1 VDFAKLICIVYLLLE
16 EQVAGKQVQYLARF
30 VMMEETIDVLDH
42 QCQFEK
48 LMDEKMFLMEQEL
61 LDAQMMQM
69 DAVDPVVTYILDQEE
84 KRE

>member
-1 VDFAKLICIVYLLLE
+1 MLV
-16 EQVAGKQVQYLARF
+16 
-30 VMMEETIDVLDH
+30 ETTDVLDH